1 MGDQRDCGHRFGER
15 GMRSGCGVGGGR
27 ISIEEQVGLGN
38 GLDQERA
45 KTGRVQRGQATQARI
60 DLQLRDRRAGA

>member
-1 MGDQRDCGHRFGER
+1 
-15 GMRSGCGVGGGR
+15 MRSGCGVGGGR